1 MAKISIVSQR
11 RRETRFPETKA
22 QRRARGRD
30 SSAASET
37 RALPPEERDVFSVPL
52 SLELPEFEVDDLI
65 EAIIPA
71 TLADSGSGAD
81 LAPQSAQETLNATIQ
96 LELSPE
102 QSKMIEALPHLVN
115 HQEQTMPTL
124 TCDLKEAQDK
134 RRIVLQFS
142 LHHDNIPE
150 MVSLQDLCQQLK
162 VGRRSVLRLI
172 REGHLRSYRIGNR
185 YRFAACD
192 IKKYLEQSSSH

>member
-11 RRETRFPETKA
+11 RRETRFPDTEA

-30 SSAASET
+30 SSAVSET
-37 RALPPEERDVFSVPL
+37 RALQQDGLDVFSVPL

-71 TLADSGSGAD
+71 TIADPGAEPG
-81 LAPQSAQETLNATIQ
+81 ASQQPSQEALNATIQ

-102 QSKMIEALPHLVN
+102 QSKMLEALPHLMH
-115 HQEQTMPTL
+115 HQEPTMPTL
-124 TCDLKEAQDK
+124 TFDLKEAQDQ
-134 RRIVLQFS
+134 RHIVLQFS
-142 LHHDNIPE
+142 IHNENVPE

-172 REGHLRSYRIGNR
+172 REGHLRAYRIGNR